1 LPFSSSILTYPTF
14 PIYNA
19 TETNRQKYVDK
30 YVWEFNSDN
39 AITSELMSSN
49 VYPDKA
55 AESDIKY
62 GTTYEEA
69 KAFTKDNKTTDAA
82 LTGAKIIQY
91 IIGAYKRTPSESV
104 NVLEIEP
111 IGVYGYNT
119 DGGKDIIKTWYG
131 LPKTSSVTVNV
142 TSMSINAFAGLNEDI
157 LSKYD
162 LVIIGD
168 RGSAQ
173 TVGEVFGSH
182 MYNTDRTFTNSSK
195 TYNLN
200 ANDLTEKAFNK
211 LFEFAQKGMPI
222 ALDKNVYYGNIRILI
237 ITSSRLILRII
248 HYGFSFSGIL
258 HIQVKCC
265 FRW

>member
-1 LPFSSSILTYPTF
+1 M
-14 PIYNA
+14 
-19 TETNRQKYVDK
+19 
-30 YVWEFNSDN
+30 WEFNSDN
-39 AITSELMSSN
+39 AITSELMSSD
-49 VYPDKA
+49 VYPSNA
-55 AESDIKY
+55 QESDIKY
-62 GTTYEEA
+62 GTTYDEA
-69 KAFTKDNKTTDAA
+69 KTFTKDNKTIDAA

-173 TVGEVFGSH
+173 TVGKVFGSH
-182 MYNTDRTFTNSSK
+182 MYNTDRTFTESSK

-211 LFEFAQKGMPI
+211 L
-222 ALDKNVYYGNIRILI
+222 LN
-237 ITSSRLILRII
+237 
-248 HYGFSFSGIL
+248 L
-258 HIQVKCC
+258 HRRVC
-265 FRW
+265 R